1 MASAETPGES
11 VNDDK
16 STFLIRNQSNVDQT
30 YELAKYKKLEVE
42 GGLPYSSPLLYP
54 VSMQCRKDA

>member
-30 YELAKYKKLEVE
+30 YELARYKKREVE
-42 GGLPYSSPLLYP
+42 GCLPYSCTLLDP
-54 VSMQCRKDA
+54 VSMLIG